1 MRIDL
6 SDKVYLYIPDNEECY
21 SSGKEYV
28 VQVIAPQPEGR
39 IGGSDTHVLE
49 LASQQKTKSVFAP
62 IVLFKR
68 NYEYELRLRKR
79 LLAYISC
86 YRANDDDEIAEAL
99 KTLNETIPIRIIH
112 SHQYDANFLTQTIK
126 TKCNCLTPIPTVMTC
141 HGWIEN
147 TEKDIKETERD
158 FNSYEYAD
166 ALITVCEKDFHRIR
180 ADRRYVEKKMVC
192 IRNGV
197 SIPSEEYMQPDLLI
211 PNTDIHEKKV
221 IIYVGRLAYEKRV
234 DLIIRMFSYLL
245 ILRKDIVLFL
255 IGSGYEK
262 ENLVNQVKVEG
273 LENYIVFTGLME
285 MPEMAYK
292 MCDLMV
298 LLSETEG
305 TPRSILEC
313 MSYGKTAVAT
323 NVGGLHEI
331 IESGVNGILL
341 DSNDPQMC
349 ANIVNGL
356 LDCPTQLKKMGIN
369 ARKTIISN
377 FSIDS
382 MCEKV
387 EELYQNMLKEK

>member
-1 MRIDL
+1 MKIDL
-6 SDKVYLYIPDNEECY
+6 SDKVYLYIPENEECY

-28 VQVIAPQPEGR
+28 MQVIAPQPEGR

-49 LASQQKTKSVFAP
+49 LAFQQKSKSVFAP

-68 NYEYELRLRKR
+68 NYEYELRLRRR

-86 YRANDDDEIAEAL
+86 VKANDDDEIAEAL
-99 KTLNETIPIRIIH
+99 ENLNEIIPIRIIH

-126 TKCNCLTPIPTVMTC
+126 TKCDCLTKVPTVMTC

-166 ALITVCEKDFHRIR
+166 ALITVCEKDFNRIR
-180 ADRRYVEKKMVC
+180 ADRRYVEKRMVC

-197 SIPSEEYMQPDLLI
+197 SIPSEEEYMQTDLLI
-211 PNTDIHEKKV
+211 PDTHDKKV

-245 ILRKDIVLFL
+245 RLRKDIVLFV
-255 IGSGYEK
+255 IGNGDEK
-262 ENLVNQVKVEG
+262 ENLVNQVKMEG

-285 MPEMAYK
+285 MPQKAYK
-292 MCDLMV
+292 ACDLMV

-305 TPRSILEC
+305 TPRSVLEC
-313 MSYGKTAVAT
+313 MSYGKTTVAT

-331 IESGVNGILL
+331 IESGENGILL
-341 DSNDPQMC
+341 DSNDPRMC
-349 ANIVNGL
+349 ANIVNEL
-356 LDCPTQLKKMGIN
+356 LDCPKQLEKMGQS
-369 ARKTIISN
+369 ARKTIISR
-377 FSIDS
+377 FSIGS

-387 EELYQNMLKEK
+387 EELYQNMLKEM